1 MRAFYLKIVNI
12 YVHLARGDKENIFP
26 AAITRDGRSYNEQ
39 VNQSWG
45 WSFYNSLYVDDEWWL
60 FSVHVVSLWSTSA
73 RV

>member
-39 VNQSWG
+39 VIKVEADH
-45 WSFYNSLYVDDEWWL
+45 FITLYM
-60 FSVHVVSLWSTSA
+60 
-73 RV
+73 